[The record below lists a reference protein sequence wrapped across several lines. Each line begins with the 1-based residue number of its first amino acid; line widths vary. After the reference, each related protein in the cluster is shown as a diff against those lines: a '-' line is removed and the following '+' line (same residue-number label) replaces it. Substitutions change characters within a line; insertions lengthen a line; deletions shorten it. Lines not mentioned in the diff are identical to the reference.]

1 PLLVGKAGVAA
12 VGTGIFDIDLLVG
25 HVQVPAVHHRLFG
38 VQIQQVVPD
47 VVLPGHAVVQPG
59 QLILGVWSV
68 AAHQVEVRVLR
79 RDDPPLVAVLIDT
92 EVIGHGERLAP
103 GEHRGAGIAR
113 LVGAVPVAVIAGQIK
128 FCLLRA
134 HLRLL

>member
-1 PLLVGKAGVAA
+1 MC
-12 VGTGIFDIDLLVG
+12 IRDSLVG

-92 EVIGHGERLAP
+92 EVIRC
-103 GEHRGAGIAR
+103 
-113 LVGAVPVAVIAGQIK
+113 V
-128 FCLLRA
+128 
-134 HLRLL
+134 